1 MTKRAKFKD
10 EVREKYTKDRKPPYK
25 CKDCDYMHKSM
36 SGLSLHWRRKH
47 GEVQGSPY
55 AIAARRD
62 AANGTHAEEPRMGRP
77 PGTKDKGPRVSKRLA
92 AIDPAGVNFC
102 PQCGCHLAAVRVAMS
117 FNT

>member
-1 MTKRAKFKD
+1 
-10 EVREKYTKDRKPPYK
+10 
-25 CKDCDYMHKSM
+25 
-36 SGLSLHWRRKH
+36 
-47 GEVQGSPY
+47 
-55 AIAARRD
+55 
-62 AANGTHAEEPRMGRP
+62 MGRP